1 MLVQINT
8 TSKENHKILPIGIDL
23 GTTHTV
29 ISFAKDKDNI
39 EILQL
44 ENEGKLIPSVVA
56 FDELSKSWLCGK
68 QAQKMDSYFSSFKPH
83 LHQPFAPIDS
93 SDKKVQSTPFELTLE
108 LLKYLKKS
116 LNNYFQYDVK
126 DIVLTVPAYFDDTAR
141 QATKDA
147 SIQAGFNVLRL
158 LSEPTAAALSYHL
171 DDIDNGYFLVF
182 DFGGGTFDCSLLNFK
197 RGIFN
202 VKATKGNCF
211 LGGDD
216 IDQAIVS
223 FWKENYSDITKKY
236 SDANLIQFA
245 RQAKED
251 LSSTEVWGEKE
262 LSFTRSDLIAV
273 SKPLLDQTIDICKD
287 VIFDADIDIEQI
299 NKIVMVGGSSKLWGL
314 TERLGSIFEDH
325 KILCTH
331 NPDTVVSKGAALQAL
346 KLLGGEGYILLDVS
360 PLSLGIETFGGL
372 MEVIIPRN
380 STLPCSFSQKFT
392 TYEHNQ
398 TAISFHVLQGE
409 SDLVEKCV
417 SLGRFVMK
425 DLPAY
430 PAGFLEVSVD
440 FQLDTDGLLKVIAR
454 EEKTGIQC
462 AVDVH
467 ATHQLSEQR
476 KREIMLQAYSHLDED
491 FMKKNLIDLKM
502 QSLRLIKSC
511 EFALDQNVEHIPSEL
526 INRLIDEKNNL
537 KKIIDADAL
546 DSQELENALEVLKQ
560 TSSLFAE
567 EHINKSLKEKFVG
580 QNIEE

>member
-8 TSKENHKILPIGIDL
+8 SSKENNKILPIGIDL

-29 ISFAKDKDNI
+29 ISFAKDRENI

-44 ENEGKLIPSVVA
+44 KNEEELIPSVVA
-56 FDELSKSWLCGK
+56 FDEFNQSWICGS

-83 LHQPFAPIDS
+83 LNQPFSSVDS
-93 SDKKVQSTPFELTLE
+93 CDKKTQSTPFELTLT
-108 LLKYLKKS
+108 LLKFLKKS
-116 LNNYFQYDVK
+116 LNDFFQYDVK

-147 SIQAGFNVLRL
+147 AFQAGFNVLRL

-216 IDQAIVS
+216 IDKEIVS
-223 FWKENYSDITKKY
+223 FWKEDLVDQSKQYQEME
-236 SDANLIQFA
+236 LIQFA
-245 RQAKED
+245 REAKED
-251 LSSTEVWGEKE
+251 LSNKDVWKKNE
-262 LSFTRSDLIAV
+262 LKLTRLDLV
-273 SKPLLDQTIDICKD
+273 NLSKPLLDQTIDICKD
-287 VIFDADIDIEQI
+287 VIFDSNIDIEQM
-299 NKIVMVGGSSKLWGL
+299 NKIVLVGGSSKLWGL
-314 TERLGSIFEDH
+314 KERLGSIFEDH

-331 NPDTVVSKGAALQAL
+331 NPDTVVAKGAALQAL
-346 KLLGGEGYILLDVS
+346 KLLGGEGYVLLDVS

-430 PAGFLEVSVD
+430 PAGFLEVSVG
-440 FQLDTDGLLKVIAR
+440 FQLDTDGLLKVAAH

-462 AVDVH
+462 TVDMH
-467 ATHQLSEQR
+467 ATHHLSDQR
-476 KREIMLQAYSHLDED
+476 KKEIMLQAYSHLDED
-491 FMKKNLIDLKM
+491 FITKNIIDLKM
-502 QSLRLIKSC
+502 KSLRLIKSC
-511 EFALDQNVEHIPSEL
+511 EFALAQSIEHIPSEL
-526 INRLIDEKNNL
+526 INRLIQEKDHLSTILNSDIL
-537 KKIIDADAL
+537 EV
-546 DSQELENALEVLKQ
+546 QELENALEILKQ

-580 QNIEE
+580 QNIDR